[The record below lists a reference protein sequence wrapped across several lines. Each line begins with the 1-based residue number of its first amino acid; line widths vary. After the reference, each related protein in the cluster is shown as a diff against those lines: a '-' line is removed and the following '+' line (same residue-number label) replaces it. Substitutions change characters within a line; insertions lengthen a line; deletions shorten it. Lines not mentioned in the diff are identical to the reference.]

1 VNRQPLATVFTCTV
15 YPDIARIWYAC
26 LQRAI
31 PDGAARYEIYHD
43 SDMCE
48 LDGRLFPGA
57 TILEP
62 TRSRRDFQEAYN
74 DALTRVETP
83 WLAFVDSD
91 VYWVSTRLWGE
102 ILEHMADPRVAAVSC
117 VRRSHRTSTG
127 TFSVV
132 MKAEIYRD
140 VLQGVTE
147 GFLPGNEY
155 LDETVPYKEWKWY
168 DTADLATDAVLRAGW
183 EVRFLDS
190 EARGDLV
197 MFRNI
202 TVFRLPAEWV
212 GVAALAEITGRY
224 FWRGYAGNLALK
236 RLHDRLFPDGPPYR
250 FPILPVLVLR
260 KLFRGAPREILWRI
274 RLMRDQQK
282 GAWRVWRFAGSAKQD
297 NRI

>member
-1 VNRQPLATVFTCTV
+1 MNREPLVTFFTCTV

-26 LQRAI
+26 LRRAV
-31 PDGAARYEIYHD
+31 PAADANYEIYHD

-48 LDGRLFPGA
+48 LDPRLFPGA
-57 TILEP
+57 TILEQTP
-62 TRSRRDFQEAYN
+62 CRRDFQEAYN
-74 DALTRVETP
+74 DALARVETP

-91 VYWVSTRLWGE
+91 VYWVSSRLWGE
-102 ILEHMADPRVAAVSC
+102 IREHMADPRVAAVSC

-132 MKAEIYRD
+132 MKAEIYRE
-140 VLQGVTE
+140 VLRSVPE

-155 LDETVPYKEWKWY
+155 LDETVAYKEWKWY

-212 GVAALAEITGRY
+212 GVAALAEIAGRY
-224 FWRGYAGNLALK
+224 FWRGYAGNVALK
-236 RLHDRLFPDGPPYR
+236 HLHDRLFPNGPPYR
-250 FPILPVLVLR
+250 FPVLPALVLR
-260 KLFRGAPREILWRI
+260 KLFLGSPSEILWRI
-274 RLMRDQQK
+274 KLMRDQQK
-282 GAWRVWRFAGSAKQD
+282 GAKRVWLFARKSA
-297 NRI
+297 